1 MWTEHTSLI
10 LTHQRQNQ
18 GALSECKDSPGSK
31 FWAKGLR
38 SDTLSQKQTFM
49 CECRKIFIRWSFEL
63 SPSHSY
69 KINRGY
75 RRFTV
80 HSPRYA
86 IVVMLRA
93 SFRDNLI
100 FQRHTPSPGLPGETM
115 CCVSGWERRTFSRHT
130 CTGSFN
136 SGSISSLYWNRT
148 DRSGSLST
156 IDEKLPYK
164 FQMHEEQ
171 HKVGEI
177 PLY

>member
-100 FQRHTPSPGLPGETM
+100 FQESSSGTLLPPGCLERQCAVWAGRKEGHSAVTLVPAALTVARLAPYTETEHTEA
-115 CCVSGWERRTFSRHT
+115 
-130 CTGSFN
+130 
-136 SGSISSLYWNRT
+136 
-148 DRSGSLST
+148 D
-156 IDEKLPYK
+156 
-164 FQMHEEQ
+164 
-171 HKVGEI
+171 
-177 PLY
+177 PLAL